1 MADVVAS
8 GTAVNRESTGA
19 APVTESVIDCDLH
32 NTVPKIDALF
42 PYMTQHWV
50 EYCRQSAFRGPSDT
64 AYPRGAPTTIGP
76 LWRDGSEPA
85 GTTVASMR
93 EQLLDPLGVDL
104 GILNCVYGVE
114 SIHNP
119 DTAAQVASAVNDWQV
134 AEWLDPEPR
143 LLASIVVPSQH
154 PEMAAQEI
162 ERRAGNRRF
171 VQVLLPVRSA
181 APYGNRNYHP
191 IFAAAER
198 HGLAVVLHFG
208 GAPGNPP
215 TSSGWPSFYFEEY
228 AGMAPVFQSQ
238 LLSLIAEGVFDR
250 FPELR
255 IVFAEGGFSWLPAL
269 LWRFDKVWKGL
280 RTDVPWVRRPPSE
293 YVARHVRFTIRPLDL
308 PPGPDGLPDVIDDL
322 GSAELLLFASDYP
335 HWHFDTLEEAI
346 PPELPEPV
354 RRAVLAGNARSF
366 YRL

>member
-1 MADVVAS
+1 MA
-8 GTAVNRESTGA
+8 AVGL
-19 APVTESVIDCDLH
+19 IDCDLH
-32 NTVPKIDALF
+32 NTVPRIDALF
-42 PYMTQHWV
+42 PYMAAHWV
-50 EYCRQSAFRGPSDT
+50 DYCRESAFKGPVDT
-64 AYPRGAPTTIGP
+64 AYPAGAPTTVAP
-76 LWRDGSEPA
+76 LWRDGGGLA
-85 GTTVASMR
+85 GGSVARMR
-93 EQLLDPLGVDL
+93 EQLLDPLRVRL

-143 LLASIVVPSQH
+143 LLASIVVPSRH

-162 ERRAGNRRF
+162 ERCAGDRRF

-191 IFAAAER
+191 LFAAAER
-198 HGLAVVLHFG
+198 HGLPVALHFG

-228 AGMAPVFQSQ
+228 AGMAQVFQSQ
-238 LLSLIAEGVFDR
+238 VLSLIAEGVFDR
-250 FPELR
+250 FPNLR
-255 IVFAEGGFSWLPAL
+255 IVCAEGGFSWVPAL

-280 RTDVPWVRRPPSE
+280 RRDVPWVRRLPSE
-293 YVARHVRFTIRPLDL
+293 YVAEHLRFTIRPLDL
-308 PPGPDGLPDVIDDL
+308 PPGADAFESVIEDL
-322 GSAELLLFASDYP
+322 DSDQLLLFGSDYP

-346 PPELPEPV
+346 PGDLPAGV
-354 RRAVLAGNARSF
+354 RQAVLVDNARAF
-366 YRL
+366 YGL